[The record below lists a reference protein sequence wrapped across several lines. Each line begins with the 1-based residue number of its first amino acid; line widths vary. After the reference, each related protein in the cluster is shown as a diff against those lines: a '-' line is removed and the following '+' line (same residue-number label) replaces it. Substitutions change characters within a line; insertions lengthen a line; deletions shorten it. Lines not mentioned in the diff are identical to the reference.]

1 MIDDDDN
8 FGKSDKSIFQK
19 IDTIGSGTYG
29 VVYKGKNKNTGEII
43 AIKKIKID
51 LENEGVPSTALREI
65 TILRE
70 LSHPNIVQLKD
81 VVCEESKLYLLFE
94 FLEYDLKKYM
104 DINPLDEKTIKS
116 AIALTRIVN
125 YYFTVIVTAPFAYFF
140 KKKDKYKYNIK
151 SPKS

>member
-65 TILRE
+65 TI
-70 LSHPNIVQLKD
+70 SYKSFT
-81 VVCEESKLYLLFE
+81 SKYSSTKRCSL
-94 FLEYDLKKYM
+94 
-104 DINPLDEKTIKS
+104 
-116 AIALTRIVN
+116 
-125 YYFTVIVTAPFAYFF
+125 
-140 KKKDKYKYNIK
+140 
-151 SPKS
+151 